1 MKIDNRQQLL
11 IVLTIAAAA
20 LFAGDRLVLEPM
32 AGWWKAR
39 SATITELRRQ
49 VNDGKRLLQREAAIR
64 SRWDGM
70 RTNTLPNNTSLA
82 EEQVFKAFYS
92 WERESGVSITDT
104 TPQWKSDTD
113 DYMTLNCRVEAS
125 GSLETLSRF
134 LYDIEKGPMAL
145 KLESVE
151 LNTHD
156 NNGQQLTL
164 GLQVSGLALVSKQK
178 P

>member
-11 IVLTIAAAA
+11 IVLTIAVAA
-20 LFAGDRLVLEPM
+20 LFVGDRLVLEPM

-82 EEQVFKAFYS
+82 EEQVFKAFYG

-104 TPQWKSDTD
+104 TPQWKNDTD

-134 LYDIEKGPMAL
+134 LYDTEKGPMAL